1 MNTETKLRRY
11 QAPVWSEPIIMEMGR
26 PGQRGILIPQAEEE
40 VRGVTGEWTSHIPRQ
55 MHRKVL
61 PRLPE
66 IAQPQVLRHF
76 EHLAQMTLGMEE
88 NIDIS
93 TGTATM
99 KYSPKVNE
107 VLSRMPQV
115 TEIHPHQDEATIQ
128 GVLEVIHK
136 LGLMLSA
143 ISGMDHFTFQPPG
156 GSVAVFLNACLLKA
170 YHGERGEFDRRNEI
184 ITTIFTHPCVP
195 ATASAAGFKVVNL
208 MPDSAGYPDLAA
220 LEAVC
225 SEKTAGLMI
234 TNPEDTGIYNHCI
247 GKFVQAV
254 HKAGGLCF
262 YDQANA
268 NGLLGITRAKEA
280 GFDACHFNLHKTFS
294 SPHGSYGPG
303 CGAYGVREGLQDFL
317 PRPVVRFDGDKYRLD
332 WKGGKGAKRVREFF
346 GNFPAVLRAYAW
358 IMTMGENGLLEAAK
372 TSVLNNNYLAQLLLA
387 IRGVERPFPRSG
399 SRLEQT
405 RYSLKK
411 LKEETGCGAEDA
423 QRRMVDFGVQSYFMS
438 HHPWIVPEPF
448 TPEPCESYSK
458 EDCDYWAAVLRR
470 VCEEAYENPE
480 LLKQA
485 PHCAPIH
492 RLDPAP
498 LNDPDGW
505 AMTWR
510 AYLRKQRTNK

>member
-1 MNTETKLRRY
+1 MSDETKLRRY
-11 QAPVWSEPIIMEMGR
+11 QAPVWSEPIIMQMGR
-26 PGQRGILIPQAEEE
+26 PGQRGILIPPAEEE
-40 VRGVTGEWTSHIPRQ
+40 VRAGCGEWTSHIPES
-55 MHRKVL
+55 MCRKAP

-66 IAQPQVLRHF
+66 IAQPQILRHF

-107 VLSRMPQV
+107 VLCRMPQV

-128 GVLEVIHK
+128 GVLEIIYK
-136 LGLMLSA
+136 LGLFLSA

-170 YHGERGEFDRRNEI
+170 YHCARGELDRRNEI
-184 ITTIFTHPCVP
+184 ITTIFTHPCIP
-195 ATASAAGFKVVNL
+195 ATASAAGFKVINL

-220 LEAVC
+220 LEAAC

-234 TNPEDTGIYNHCI
+234 TNPEDTGIYNPGI
-247 GKFVQAV
+247 RKFVQAV
-254 HKAGGLCF
+254 HNAGGLCF

-317 PRPVVRFDGDKYRLD
+317 PRPVVGFDGDKYRLD
-332 WKGGKGAKRVREFF
+332 WEGGRGAKRVREFF
-346 GNFPAVLRAYAW
+346 GNFPAVVRAYAW
-358 IMTMGENGLLEAAK
+358 IMAMGEEGLLEAAK
-372 TSVLNNNYLAQLLLA
+372 TSVLNNNYLAELLLA
-387 IRGVERPFPRSG
+387 ISGVEKPFPRSG

-411 LKEETGCGAEDA
+411 LKEETGCGAEDV

-458 EDCDYWAAVLRR
+458 EDCDYWGAVLRQ
-470 VCEEAYENPE
+470 VCAEAYVNPE

-485 PHCAPIH
+485 PHHAPIH

-498 LNDPDGW
+498 LNDPAGW

-510 AYLRKQRTNK
+510 AYLRKRRKNK